1 MILSDENGDPIK
13 NATVFLS
20 AGLNKIN
27 TTTDNSGVA
36 AFEVSAWDVGKYNVY
51 VTYFGN
57 ETYGPKSVKGHINI
71 EKRLSEI
78 AGVSSKTVLLTAIK
92 SGSYYD
98 ITLKDDMGNPLANK
112 EVTITFNG
120 KTQTGITNSA
130 GVVKFRLAATK
141 TGTQKLVVKFNNDSN
156 YVASTL
162 TATVKIT
169 KEATKLT
176 ANKKAFKAKKTKK
189 YNIVLKDSKKKGINK
204 VKVTLKI
211 KDKIYN
217 AKTNSKGNAVFKIKL
232 TKKGTYTTKVKF
244 AGNSYYKAA
253 SKKVKITI
261 K

>member
-1 MILSDENGDPIK
+1 
-13 NATVFLS
+13 
-20 AGLNKIN
+20 
-27 TTTDNSGVA
+27 
-36 AFEVSAWDVGKYNVY
+36 
-51 VTYFGN
+51 
-57 ETYGPKSVKGHINI
+57 
-71 EKRLSEI
+71 
-78 AGVSSKTVLLTAIK
+78 
-92 SGSYYD
+92 
-98 ITLKDDMGNPLANK
+98 MGNPLANK

-141 TGTQKLVVKFNNDSN
+141 TGTQKLVVKFNSDSN

-217 AKTNSKGNAVFKIKL
+217 AKTNSKGNAVFKIKV
-232 TKKGTYTTKVKF
+232 KGPGSATAIGISPTPDLELRRF
-244 AGNSYYKAA
+244 SPQNRWQL
-253 SKKVKITI
+253 
-261 K
+261 